1 MTGSPK
7 RVWHL
12 DIPGGDGEPD
22 TYVPVGVIEGLTT
35 GPSAAVVA
43 GVHGT
48 EWVGQDAVQALWR
61 ELSPE
66 SIHGSL
72 TVIFAADVVA
82 AAAGSPG
89 VTPFDRRN
97 LNRVWPGAADGTW
110 SERLAARLWDQL
122 LGGPEVVIDIHGG
135 EWTEEVNAFGL
146 VHPTGADALDQH
158 ILQLAQR
165 MGLPFIAMTE
175 GVGTLS
181 GAVARD
187 GRVGLA
193 MEVGGGGRRTR
204 EDVGIIVRAI
214 RGALAAA
221 GSLAEGEP
229 GSGGPAIV
237 LDKGEMV
244 RSPADGVLVPAVE
257 VGQRVTQ
264 GETLATIHGFD
275 GTLLHTVA
283 SPAAGMVLLRSV
295 ARVVAPGSLLV
306 SLGWADQ

>member
-61 ELSPE
+61 ELTPE

-146 VHPTGADALDQH
+146 VHPTGADALDQR
-158 ILQLAQR
+158 ILQIAKR

-175 GVGTLS
+175 GIGTLS

-187 GRVGLA
+187 GRIGLA
-193 MEVGGGGRRTR
+193 MEVGGGGRRPA
-204 EDVGIIVRAI
+204 EDVDIIVGAV

-221 GSLAEGEP
+221 GSLDDR
-229 GSGGPAIV
+229 GPSLGVPAV
-237 LDKGEMV
+237 VFDKGQMV
-244 RSPADGVLVPAVE
+244 KSPADGVMVPAVE
-257 VGQRVTQ
+257 VGQQVTQ
-264 GETLATIHGFD
+264 GDTLATIHGFD
-275 GTLLHTVA
+275 GTLLHTVL
-283 SPAAGMVLLRSV
+283 SPASGLVLLRSV
-295 ARVVAPGSLLV
+295 ARVVAPGSLVV
-306 SLGWADQ
+306 SLGWSNQ

>member
-1 MTGSPK
+1 
-7 RVWHL
+7 
-12 DIPGGDGEPD
+12 
-22 TYVPVGVIEGLTT
+22 
-35 GPSAAVVA
+35 
-43 GVHGT
+43 
-48 EWVGQDAVQALWR
+48 
-61 ELSPE
+61 
-66 SIHGSL
+66 
-72 TVIFAADVVA
+72 
-82 AAAGSPG
+82 
-89 VTPFDRRN
+89 
-97 LNRVWPGAADGTW
+97 
-110 SERLAARLWDQL
+110 L

-221 GSLAEGEP
+221 GSLDEGEP